1 MISLRAKLIA
11 LIFYGCSAMA
21 IGAYAVDSK
30 WQSDWDSHMLADAQ
44 ANQKAAEDALKR
56 QQNLQ
61 TELEEAYA
69 TAKTMQDDHQR
80 NMANAT
86 NAADRLRDQLNRI
99 KTMPAISDSSPIAE
113 RAAAA
118 TNARVLAE
126 LLKQSDYLAGKYA
139 ESAGEHKVALMAC
152 RSEFDA
158 ARQLINQ

>member
-11 LIFYGCSAMA
+11 LILYGCSAMA
-21 IGAYAVDSK
+21 IGAYAVDLK
-30 WQSDWDSHMLADAQ
+30 WQSDWDAHLLADAKASQ
-44 ANQKAAEDALKR
+44 DAAESALKR
-56 QQNLQ
+56 QQTLQ
-61 TELEEAYA
+61 TELEAAYA

-80 NMANAT
+80 NLANAA

-99 KTMPAISDSSPIAE
+99 KVMPAVTDTSSIAE

-139 ESAGEHKVALMAC
+139 QYADENKLALMTC
-152 RSEFDA
+152 RAEYEVIRA
-158 ARQLINQ
+158 NN